1 MKIGYPGLNR
11 TIGCT
16 PGRTFRLANYSEERF
31 IETVKEN
38 LRCLFEI
45 LKYNKENK
53 ILFFR
58 IGSSFIPFATHEVNK
73 FEWLNYFKEDFRKIG
88 DFIKQENMRISMH
101 PDHFVV
107 LNAIKTN
114 ILEGSVKEL
123 IWHCQFLTALGLDK
137 TAKVQI
143 HVGGMYG
150 DKYESIKR
158 FILTYHSLPDIIK
171 ERLVIENDDH
181 IFSLKDCL
189 SIHQETGIPIIFDNL
204 HHECIN
210 NGESLREALEIFIQT
225 WKKEDGIPMSDYS
238 SQSIGERTGKHTES
252 INTEL
257 FSEFLDTAKGLD
269 FDIMLEIKDK
279 EKSAIEALKILSKK
293 FQYK

>member
-11 TIGCT
+11 TIGCS
-16 PGRTFRLANYSEERF
+16 PSRTFRLANYSEERF

-38 LRCLFEI
+38 LNCLYEI
-45 LKYNKENK
+45 LKYNLANN
-53 ILFFR
+53 IMFFR
-58 IGSSFIPFATHEVNK
+58 IGSSIIPFASHEINK
-73 FEWLNYFKEDFRKIG
+73 LDWINYFGEDFKKIG
-88 DFIKQENMRISMH
+88 DYIKAHKMRISMH

-107 LNAIKTN
+107 LNALKTN
-114 ILEGSVKEL
+114 ILENSIKDL
-123 IWHCQFLTALGLDK
+123 IWHSQFLSALGLDK

-158 FILTYHSLPDIIK
+158 FIHTYNSLPQMIK

-189 SIHQETGIPIIFDNL
+189 SIHNETGIPIIFDNL

-210 NGESLREALEIFIQT
+210 NGESVREALEIFVKT
-225 WKKEDGIPMSDYS
+225 WKAEDGLPMSDYT
-238 SQSIGERTGKHTES
+238 SQSLGERKGKHTEH
-252 INTEL
+252 INVDL
-257 FSEFLDTAKGLD
+257 FSEFLTQAKGLD

-279 EKSAIEALKILSKK
+279 EKSAIEAISILSKQLQK
-293 FQYK
+293 I